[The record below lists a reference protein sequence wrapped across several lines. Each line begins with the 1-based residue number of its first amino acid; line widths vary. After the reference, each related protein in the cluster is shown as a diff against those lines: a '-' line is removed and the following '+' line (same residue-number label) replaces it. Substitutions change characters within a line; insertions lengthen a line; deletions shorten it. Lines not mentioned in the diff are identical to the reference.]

1 MTVRK
6 NQVFERAL
14 GPDIFEVAYKIA
26 ASGHPFAEQ
35 RQLLAV
41 ALRDHTT
48 EQEANDKTKKLLTRV
63 WVNPPPEA
71 LPLIQWAVAHPEQ
84 FTDRRVMHLGALM
97 ATFPFVGSV
106 AAVIGKAFA
115 IDGQLRNTDLKTRI
129 VGSWGARKTVEFGV
143 VKTAGLLRKFGLVDG
158 GGLKPMHPGAVL
170 EVSGL
175 AAAWL
180 VHALILTRQQ
190 ETMDATTVA
199 DASELFWAHL
209 GPLDPVYPRLATH
222 REGGRRLVYQVC

>member
-129 VGSWGARKTVEFGV
+129 VGRVRRGQNGW
-143 VKTAGLLRKFGLVDG
+143 TAAQVW
-158 GGLKPMHPGAVL
+158 PGRRGRF
-170 EVSGL
+170 E
-175 AAAWL
+175 
-180 VHALILTRQQ
+180 
-190 ETMDATTVA
+190 A
-199 DASELFWAHL
+199 DASWSGL
-209 GPLDPVYPRLATH
+209 GGLRTSRSLARACADPNAPTRNH
-222 REGGRRLVYQVC
+222 GCNHGR